1 MLWSTQEINL
11 ACSGR
16 DELARSV
23 LNDEWVSHPTWASE
37 EAGFVSHKKNINE
50 DALHACEQERH
61 EFDIFIQANA
71 RTIAILEPIWERVQE
86 MTTDEKAGFRLPHDL
101 GGPTKSIYVRIIKR
115 IYGGAQWAEV
125 WDALQNAP
133 AVAVG
138 VVLARLRQKDE
149 EWRREQRVWSKIWR
163 GVEAKNFYKSL
174 DHMGNN
180 EHKNQEKKSIT
191 TKYLV
196 ADVENKRKVQLDV
209 REKWNSSHTRRRRWF
224 AEGSPGHQLQYS
236 FPDTSVLHD
245 SLKMVYSFLDHSQ
258 ALYSQPERRAVET
271 FLRQFVPLLL
281 MLPEAEFNAACGP
294 LEPAHAE
301 EMASD
306 TNGMVDGAGVPA
318 SDLRKKLLETAH
330 ETGLASRAA
339 SSPPDRGTPSDDLK
353 ASTTDDIWIRQ
364 AATNQPAGTYANGVS
379 NPRRI
384 PFFANSTYYALLR
397 LLQVMHCGL
406 LLCVIRLL
414 IVIGTASI
422 LAIAL
427 V

>member
-1 MLWSTQEINL
+1 MKPDYRVPQEMNL

-61 EFDIFIQANA
+61 EFDVFIQANA
-71 RTIAILEPIWERVQE
+71 CTIAVLEPVWDRIQE
-86 MTTDEKAGFRLPHDL
+86 MTTDEKAALKLPPDL

-133 AVAVG
+133 AVAVP
-138 VVLARLRQKDE
+138 VVLDRLHQKDE

-163 GVEAKNFYKSL
+163 GVEAKNYYKSL

-180 EHKNQEKKSIT
+180 EHKNTEKKSIT
-191 TKYLV
+191 AKYLV
-196 ADVENKRKVQLDV
+196 SDIETKRKIKIKA
-209 REKWNSSHTRRRRWF
+209 RTEWNTKHPRRRQRWF
-224 AEGSPGHQLQYS
+224 AAGSVGYELEYS
-236 FPDTSVLHD
+236 FPDISVLHD

-306 TNGMVDGAGVPA
+306 SHAMVDGPGVPA
-318 SDLRKKLLETAH
+318 NDLRKKLLETAH
-330 ETGLASRAA
+330 ETGLRSRAA
-339 SSPPDRGTPSDDLK
+339 SSSLDRATPSDDMK
-353 ASTTDDIWIRQ
+353 SSTTDDVWIRE
-364 AATNQPAGTYANGVS
+364 ATTNQPGGTSANGAHHTA
-379 NPRRI
+379 RM
-384 PFFANSTYYALLR
+384 PFFANSTYYTLLR
-397 LLQVMHCGL
+397 LVQVMQNNY
-406 LLCVIRLL
+406 RLL
-414 IVIGTASI
+414 NHWITHTD
-422 LAIAL
+422 
-427 V
+427 

>member
-1 MLWSTQEINL
+1 
-11 ACSGR
+11 
-16 DELARSV
+16 
-23 LNDEWVSHPTWASE
+23 
-37 EAGFVSHKKNINE
+37 
-50 DALHACEQERH
+50 
-61 EFDIFIQANA
+61 
-71 RTIAILEPIWERVQE
+71 
-86 MTTDEKAGFRLPHDL
+86 MTNDEKAAFRLPPDL
-101 GGPTKSIYVRIIKR
+101 GGPSKSIYVRLIKR

-133 AVAVG
+133 SVAVAV
-138 VVLARLRQKDE
+138 VLDRLHQKDE

-163 GVEAKNFYKSL
+163 GVEAKNYYKSL

-191 TKYLV
+191 AKYLV
-196 ADVENKRKVQLDV
+196 ADIETKRKRQLEA
-209 REKWNSSHTRRRRWF
+209 REKWDLAHTRRRRWF
-224 AEGSPGHQLQYS
+224 AEGSVGHQLEYS

-306 TNGMVDGAGVPA
+306 ANSMVDDAGVPA

-330 ETGLASRAA
+330 QTGLESRAT
-339 SSPPDRGTPSDDLK
+339 SSPPDRATPSDDLK
-353 ASTTDDIWIRQ
+353 PSATDDIWIRET
-364 AATNQPAGTYANGVS
+364 ATNQPAGTSANGAS

-397 LLQVMHCGL
+397 LLQV
-406 LLCVIRLL
+406 I
-414 IVIGTASI
+414 
-422 LAIAL
+422 
-427 V
+427 